1 VNIRSLFLLLIIYSP
16 FFYGQDIH
24 WSIPT
29 QNPIEIN
36 PSNIGNFN
44 GDVRIISN
52 YKDQWRSVTKPFST
66 INLNIDKKFN
76 DRFSLGSKIMH
87 DVTGDGKYRTIE
99 FCILP
104 SITFYTKN
112 KIKFT
117 AGLSLGINYK
127 QISPSN
133 FKFDNQFD
141 GYMFQ
146 EFLSSN
152 EVFQTNSKLNFNS
165 AAGIQLIVNQHTID
179 CSLHNLNQPDQSFF
193 ASKIKRPLRLL
204 LGYQT
209 QLNRNGLIQYTPS
222 MIYQQQNAYSELI
235 TGIKGSY
242 QMNQKKLK
250 SISLGLNIR
259 YKDAMTPYLG
269 FEFNSLNLG
278 IGYDINTSTL
288 NLASNYRGGTEF
300 YLNYIF
306 IKPPIKNLEHRKCKD
321 FL

>member
-1 VNIRSLFLLLIIYSP
+1 MNIRSLLLSFIIYSP
-16 FFYGQDIH
+16 FFLGQDAH

-29 QNPIEIN
+29 QNPIEMN

-44 GDVRIISN
+44 GEVRIISN
-52 YKDQWRSVTKPFST
+52 YKDQWRSVTKPFNT
-66 INLNIDKKFN
+66 INLNIDKRVSS
-76 DRFSLGSKIMH
+76 RFSLGSKIVH

-99 FCILP
+99 FGIIPSFIL
-104 SITFYTKN
+104 YTKEN
-112 KIKFT
+112 IKFT
-117 AGLSLGINYK
+117 AGISLGLNYK

-152 EVFQTNSKLNFNS
+152 EKFQTNSQLNFS
-165 AAGIQLIVNQHTID
+165 SGAGIQLNFNQHTLGCAMYNI
-179 CSLHNLNQPDQSFF
+179 NQPNQGFF
-193 ASKIKRPLRLL
+193 GAKIKRPIRLL
-204 LGYQT
+204 LSYEAF
-209 QLNRNGLIQYTPS
+209 LNRNGLIQYSPS
-222 MIYQQQNAYSELI
+222 IIYQRQDVYSEFI
-235 TGIKGSY
+235 TGIKSSY
-242 QMNQKKLK
+242 HINNKKLK
-250 SISLGLNIR
+250 AINLGFNIR
-259 YKDAMTPYLG
+259 YKDAIIPYLG